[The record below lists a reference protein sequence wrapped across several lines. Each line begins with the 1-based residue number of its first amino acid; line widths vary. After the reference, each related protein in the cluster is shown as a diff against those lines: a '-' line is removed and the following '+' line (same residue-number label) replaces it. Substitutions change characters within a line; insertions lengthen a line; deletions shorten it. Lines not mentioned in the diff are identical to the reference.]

1 MIINLNVLI
10 YSILKKYTLSLLPD
24 ISNIFFILSEIVIF
38 RDKLKS
44 FILLFEK
51 SIDIKSKNLD
61 SYY

>member
-44 FILLFEK
+44 FILLFE
-51 SIDIKSKNLD
+51 NLRTI
-61 SYY
+61 YRY

>member
-51 SIDIKSKNLD
+51 S
-61 SYY
+61 